1 MGSASK
7 TDRSDAWRDR
17 ITLGALGAAAALL
30 IGWLILRSTP
40 SRVDP
45 LAAVPVDSFLVATI
59 DFAALARSPL
69 GGALVGDG
77 GTRPGSLLD
86 VTGVDTITATCGFDP
101 LHHVRAVAV
110 AVPEGGEN
118 GDFGVAASEDLSRDA
133 LTACTKALVAKR
145 GSEANVRRVGTFTV
159 VSDAHA
165 RHEAE
170 VAFRDGGPLL
180 VGRGAWLTKMIDAVE
195 GRTKSIASA
204 GGPHQELRSEL
215 GKHDVDAQA
224 LVVSATLPSDVRSR
238 ILGEMADASDK
249 PNPVMAAVLAVS
261 RAVIGL
267 HAGAANDDTRIA
279 AELHCETEPACDE
292 VSKVI
297 LHARLGWSGNLG
309 YRLFGLGGL
318 IDNLQVRREGTSLI
332 VQTRAPAEDLARLL
346 DKALNSS
353 PKPKPPAPPP
363 PALTSSPANPPAN
376 ANPATHGDGG
386 T

>member
-1 MGSASK
+1 MGSAR

-17 ITLGALGAAAALL
+17 ITLGALGAAAALF
-30 IGWLILRSTP
+30 IGWLILRSAP
-40 SRVDP
+40 SHVDP
-45 LAAVPVDSFLVATI
+45 LAAVPVDSFLVATV

-77 GTRPGSLLD
+77 GARAGSLLD

-133 LTACTKALVAKR
+133 LAACTKALVAKR
-145 GSEANVRRVGTFTV
+145 GGEANERRVGTFTV
-159 VSDAHA
+159 ISDSHGG
-165 RHEAE
+165 RDAE

-195 GRTKSIASA
+195 GRTPSVAGA
-204 GGPHQELRSEL
+204 GGEHRELRADL
-215 GKHDVDAQA
+215 AKRDLDAQA
-224 LVVSATLPSDVRSR
+224 IEITATLPAAVRSR
-238 ILGEMADASDK
+238 ILGEMGGTSDR
-249 PNPVMAAVLAVS
+249 PNPVMASVLAVS

-279 AELHCETEPACDE
+279 AELRCETEPACDE

-309 YRLFGLGGL
+309 YRLFGLGAL
-318 IDNLQVRREGTSLI
+318 IDNLQVRREGTTLI
-332 VQTRAPAEDLARLL
+332 VQTRAPAEDLARML
-346 DKALNSS
+346 DKALNAPPR
-353 PKPKPPAPPP
+353 PKAPPAAPPAPPSA
-363 PALTSSPANPPAN
+363 PASAAGSNGGSR
-376 ANPATHGDGG
+376 GDGG